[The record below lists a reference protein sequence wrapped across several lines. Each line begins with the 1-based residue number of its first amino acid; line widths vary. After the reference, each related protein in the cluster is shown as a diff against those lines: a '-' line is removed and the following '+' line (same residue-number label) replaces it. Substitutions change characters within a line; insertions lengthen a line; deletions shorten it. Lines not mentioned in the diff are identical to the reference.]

1 MEITPVN
8 ATLVANSQMFNVANY
23 YINYSFYYVAN
34 ASNVSFTIIHSRS
47 NSYRRHIGNFRV
59 SSGGYPGT
67 PTTSVNPEGSIS
79 FSVPGSDGSDSALK
93 TTVINVNG
101 LTINGGYKLEL
112 GLFSDNRG
120 N

>member
-1 MEITPVN
+1 
-8 ATLVANSQMFNVANY
+8 
-23 YINYSFYYVAN
+23 
-34 ASNVSFTIIHSRS
+34 
-47 NSYRRHIGNFRV
+47 
-59 SSGGYPGT
+59 
-67 PTTSVNPEGSIS
+67 
-79 FSVPGSDGSDSALK
+79 VPGFDGSDSALK